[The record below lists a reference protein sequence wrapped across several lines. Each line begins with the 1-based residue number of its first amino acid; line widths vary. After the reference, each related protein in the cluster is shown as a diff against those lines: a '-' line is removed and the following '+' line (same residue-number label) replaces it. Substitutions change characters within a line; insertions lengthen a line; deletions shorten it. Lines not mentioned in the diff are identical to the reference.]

1 MKLRDVIAM
10 GALVLLGC
18 EAKAQ
23 HGISSDRLS
32 AKWESCAATSDCVDP
47 LRCIDEVCRD
57 AKRTD
62 VGDYLLASGKAAL
75 SRGEIDFAV
84 AQLTGAERQYTNEKL
99 EVPADVYCALGAAL
113 VELRRDQTKAEEA
126 ARRLHR
132 CLQGLPDGS
141 KLRDYALSRLALLG
155 EVGFD
160 PVHLQGKEVSD
171 RYLTKAPRKP
181 PTAELTITATG
192 SPASKRKSYGE
203 WIAALSGPEV
213 KAALVPCYEAWW
225 KATRKKE
232 LSVVVPFKYRFHLDP
247 DDEALDRGILK
258 VDKIKPSADANVA
271 AATQCAATALA
282 PIAEKTGKSF
292 RDGGWTSAIT
302 LAIKP

>member
-1 MKLRDVIAM
+1 MRHAVVIA
-10 GALVLLGC
+10 ALALLGC

-23 HGISSDRLS
+23 HGISPDRLS
-32 AKWESCAATSDCVDP
+32 AKWESCAATSDCADP
-47 LRCIDEVCRD
+47 LRCIDGVCR
-57 AKRTD
+57 APKRTD
-62 VGDYLLASGKAAL
+62 VGDYLVASGKAAL
-75 SRGEIDFAV
+75 ERGEVDYAV
-84 AQLTGAERQYTNEKL
+84 AQLTEAERQYTNEKL
-99 EVPADVYCALGAAL
+99 DVPADVYCALGGAL

-132 CLQGLPDGS
+132 CLAELPDGS
-141 KLRDYALSRLALLG
+141 ELRSWALGKLAVLG

-160 PVHLQGKEVSD
+160 PVHLNGNEVSD

-181 PTAELTITATG
+181 PVDELSIAATG
-192 SPASKRKSYGE
+192 NPTSKRKSFAS
-203 WIAALSGPEV
+203 WIEALGSSEV

-225 KATRKKE
+225 KATRKKA
-232 LSVVVPFKYRFHLDP
+232 LSVTVPFKYRFRMHP
-247 DDEALDRGILK
+247 DEESLDRGLLTI
-258 VDKIKPSADANVA
+258 DDIKPPADPNLA

-282 PIAEKTGKSF
+282 PIADKTGKGF